1 MRPVVVVKDADG
13 TQAVVVD
20 ALLSGRDL
28 VIKHLGRYLA
38 GARGVVGASLLGDG
52 RVLPVLDMQELL
64 RLRRGGA
71 SIARPQFARA
81 QPTATARPT
90 LTNILVVDDSL
101 SVRQALTQLLEDD
114 GYQVTT
120 AKDGIEALECFAK
133 EMPAAVLV
141 DLEMPRMNGLELT
154 QRLRGNDATRHLPVI
169 MVTSRTSDKH
179 RTQAQLAGVDV
190 YLTKPYREGDLLAR
204 LRSMLS
210 KAA

>member
-1 MRPVVVVKDADG
+1 M
-13 TQAVVVD
+13 
-20 ALLSGRDL
+20 
-28 VIKHLGRYLA
+28 
-38 GARGVVGASLLGDG
+38 
-52 RVLPVLDMQELL
+52 
-64 RLRRGGA
+64 
-71 SIARPQFARA
+71 
-81 QPTATARPT
+81 
-90 LTNILVVDDSL
+90 
-101 SVRQALTQLLEDD
+101 
-114 GYQVTT
+114 
-120 AKDGIEALECFAK
+120 
-133 EMPAAVLV
+133 LV